1 MDFSNAFDTVIHS
14 ILLDKL
20 SNCEMN
26 RFTVC
31 WDMNWLDGRTQRI
44 VLNEAGGWSIMVFL
58 RAQFWE
64 PSYPNSLGGNLTQDA
79 REKGHILSF
88 FLRGSIIV
96 SLAQNLLSLGYFPVS
111 PKMLSERVGSV
122 NEE

>member
-26 RFTVC
+26 SFMVC